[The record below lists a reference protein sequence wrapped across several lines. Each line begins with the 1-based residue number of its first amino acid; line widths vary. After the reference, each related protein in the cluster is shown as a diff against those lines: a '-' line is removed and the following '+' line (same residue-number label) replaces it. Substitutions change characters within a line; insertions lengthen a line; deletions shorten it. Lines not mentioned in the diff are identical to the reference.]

1 MKESTKSNTE
11 ESPSYFMGLFCI
23 FAFIVFII
31 TISCAVTQMNISIGN
46 KKRETRQL
54 KHIAY
59 WQTQRPELQP
69 LIIKAKKDGK
79 ITQEEYDEIANSY
92 MGDLRYE
99 ANDPKLDEISLEQ
112 LRVFVNLRKRGPG
125 SKLVS
130 QVVGDG
136 IITTWEYRDMRKE
149 WDLLEKQRLMNEL
162 RALEDNQ

>member
-31 TISCAVTQMNISIGN
+31 TISCAVTQMNISIAN

-79 ITQEEYDEIANSY
+79 ITQEEYDRRMKKIKDKMQKKGERKTGLFDKIKEIIDYLKNWK
-92 MGDLRYE
+92 GE
-99 ANDPKLDEISLEQ
+99 VPPDEVIKTVIQKLEQ
-112 LRVFVNLRKRGPG
+112 LRVGKTTIPP
-125 SKLVS
+125 
-130 QVVGDG
+130 DE
-136 IITTWEYRDMRKE
+136 IT
-149 WDLLEKQRLMNEL
+149 DLEPL
-162 RALEDNQ
+162 D